1 MTEDAFRPLIQTQTD
16 LERLWRRLMSPLGF
30 ADHSLWLVVI
40 EDDRPVPQLMR
51 ISAVTDLPGD
61 DDVRVLAGVLEALAA
76 PGLRFAFLTSRPG
89 GGRPDPHDLAWAR
102 TLHRAGG
109 RSGACVEVV
118 HLAHDHDVL
127 PIVLDDLLAE
137 PA

>member
-1 MTEDAFRPLIQTQTD
+1 MTEDAFRPLIQTQAD

-30 ADHSLWLVVI
+30 ADHTLWLVVI
-40 EDDRPVPQLMR
+40 DHDRPVPQLTK
-51 ISAVTDLPGD
+51 ISAVTDLPGG
-61 DDVRVLAGVLEALAA
+61 DDVRVMAGVLETLAA
-76 PGLRFAFLTSRPG
+76 PSLRFAFLMSRPG
-89 GGRPDPHDLAWAR
+89 GGRPDAHDVAWAR
-102 TLHRAGG
+102 TLQAAGR
-109 RSGACVEVV
+109 RSGARVEVV